1 MIYKTMVIA
10 TILLLGQII
19 IPSYAVSSEILTPP
33 VSPFTHNF
41 TDIKFLDAYFGTSSG
56 KIEVQPGD
64 KNVPLT
70 IVFSSVGSE
79 DINGIKGFLS
89 LPAGFSS
96 AIANANT
103 DLIEADN
110 TGVAPS
116 GQSFFL
122 TFFVNVDKNT
132 NVHSYSGTVKV
143 TYSKLRENGIHTNF
157 FDFDFKVTGKSVLN
171 GKVENPF
178 IQPASNNKITIKVS
192 NDGTAAINNIDIAL
206 NQQPSNSSSSSN
218 LQNIV
223 IDQKHWNIG
232 TVDVQSSDTFSFNI
246 FVPSDLAGQTLHLPF
261 IMTYFD
267 GQGNQVTTS
276 RMVDLIVGAA
286 SSTFIV
292 KLSTPPFLMMG
303 VMQNLTL
310 GLENLSPSKISDI
323 SITLAPSSPNLRI
336 LDDPRWFVKEINPL
350 ERTVLNIPVFADQN
364 IGNQAINF
372 DVNIQYTK
380 DGSTVLEKQSFATYI
395 QPVIDVSVYGVQVS
409 VIGGQKMII
418 GNVLNQGN
426 MKGQFAIATIDLVES
441 STVKEVTQY
450 IGDID
455 IDAPTP
461 FNVPVQS
468 TMELSGDQK
477 ILVNL
482 TYKDSLLQSHTIT
495 QVDTL
500 SFPQKTKNPDNMLL
514 LQLIIP
520 IAIAAGIGGLVFKIK
535 KKSNE
540 VEKKIPSSEKKEE
553 KKEA

>member
-1 MIYKTMVIA
+1 MIYKTIVIA

-19 IPSYAVSSEILTPP
+19 IPSYAVSTENLVPGE
-33 VSPFTHNF
+33 SPFTHTF
-41 TDIKFLDAYFGTSSG
+41 TDIKLLNAYFGTSSG

-89 LPAGFSS
+89 LPVGFSS

-132 NVHSYSGTVKV
+132 NVHSYSGTVKI

-157 FDFDFKVTGKSVLN
+157 FDFSFKVTGKSVLN

-178 IQPASNNKITIKVS
+178 IQPGSNNKITIKIS

-206 NQQPSNSSSSSN
+206 NQQLSNSSSSSN

-232 TVDVQSSDTFSFNI
+232 TVDVQSSQTFSFNI
-246 FVPSDLAGQTLHLPF
+246 FVPPNLGGQTLHLPF
-261 IMTYFD
+261 TVTYFD
-267 GQGNQVTTS
+267 GQGNQVTAS
-276 RMVDLIVGAA
+276 RMVDLIVGPA
-286 SSTFIV
+286 SSTFII
-292 KLSTPPFLMMG
+292 KLSTPSFLMMG
-303 VMQNLTL
+303 IMQNLTL
-310 GLENLSPSKISDI
+310 GLGNLSPSKISYI
-323 SITLAPSSPNLRI
+323 SITLVPSSSDLKI
-336 LDDPRWFVKEINPL
+336 LQDPRWFIKEINPL
-350 ERTVLNIPVFADQN
+350 ERTVLNIPVFADQS
-364 IGNQAINF
+364 IGNRAINF

-395 QPVIDVSVYGVQVS
+395 RPVIDISVYGVDVMN
-409 VIGGQKMII
+409 IGGKQNII
-418 GNVLNQGN
+418 GNILNQGN
-426 MKGQFAIATIDLVES
+426 IKGQFATVTIEPIDNS
-441 STVKEVTQY
+441 NIKKSIQY

-461 FNVPVQS
+461 FNVPIEF
-468 TMELSGDQK
+468 TGDPTFGEHK
-477 ILVNL
+477 VVVTV
-482 TYKDSLLQSHTIT
+482 TYKDSLLQPHTIT
-495 QVDTL
+495 QENAITIQGAK
-500 SFPQKTKNPDNMLL
+500 PQTNNNSQI
-514 LQLIIP
+514 QLIILV
-520 IAIAAGIGGLVFKIK
+520 AVAAGIGGIVFKVRKAKIPIIK
-535 KKSNE
+535 KVKEN
-540 VEKKIPSSEKKEE
+540 PS
-553 KKEA
+553 

>member
-1 MIYKTMVIA
+1 MIYKTIAIA
-10 TILLLGQII
+10 TIFLLGQII
-19 IPSYAVSSEILTPP
+19 IPSYASTAEQLTPG
-33 VSPFTHNF
+33 VSPFTHDF
-41 TDIKFLDAYFGTSSG
+41 TDIKLLDAYFGTSSG

-70 IVFSSVGSE
+70 IAFSSVGSE
-79 DINGIKGFLS
+79 DITGIKGFLS
-89 LPAGFSS
+89 LPVGFSS

-110 TGVAPS
+110 TGVAKS

-178 IQPASNNKITIKVS
+178 IQPASNNKITIKIS

-206 NQQPSNSSSSSN
+206 NQQLSNSSSSSN

-261 IMTYFD
+261 TVTYFD
-267 GQGNQVTTS
+267 GQGSQVTAS
-276 RMVDLIVGAA
+276 RTVDLIVGAA
-286 SSTFIV
+286 SSTFTV

-323 SITLAPSSPNLRI
+323 SITLAPSSSNLRI
-336 LDDPRWFVKEINPL
+336 LDDPRWFIKEINPL
-350 ERTVLNIPVFADQN
+350 ERTVLNIPVFADQS

-372 DVNIQYTK
+372 DANIQYTK

-395 QPVIDVSVYGVQVS
+395 RPVIDISVYGVDVMN
-409 VIGGQKMII
+409 IGGKQNII
-418 GNVLNQGN
+418 GNILNQGN
-426 MKGQFAIATIDLVES
+426 IKGQFATVTIDSVDNS
-441 STVKEVTQY
+441 KIKKSVQY

-461 FNVPVQS
+461 FNIPIDFTGNPSFGENKVVV
-468 TMELSGDQK
+468 T
-477 ILVNL
+477 V
-482 TYKDSLLQSHTIT
+482 TYKDSLLQPHTIT
-495 QVDTL
+495 QENTITLTNPTPQTNDT
-500 SFPQKTKNPDNMLL
+500 SQ
-514 LQLIIP
+514 LQLVIL
-520 IAIAAGIGGLVFKIK
+520 IAIAAGIGGIVFKVRKAKLSITK
-535 KKSNE
+535 KVTEN
-540 VEKKIPSSEKKEE
+540 PS
-553 KKEA
+553 